1 MNNVPFFE
9 EVYYIKKELYSNFWT
24 FEIASL
30 VNVSGH
36 YLRKYGIFI
45 CKNILPITSMR
56 QAPWNNGVILF
67 YLFTGNAFCLF
78 RFSTFAN
85 TSLGFCFGTFSL
97 NHVVVFV
104 IQFRGKPPITSRQ
117 PSWFRIELWNT
128 QIFTLIISNFIK
140 TIYAKIA
147 KNSSVE

>member
-1 MNNVPFFE
+1 M
-9 EVYYIKKELYSNFWT
+9 L
-24 FEIASL
+24 
-30 VNVSGH
+30 
-36 YLRKYGIFI
+36 I

-67 YLFTGNAFCLF
+67 YLFTGNAFGLF

-104 IQFRGKPPITSRQ
+104 IQFRGKSPIASRQ
-117 PSWFRIELWNT
+117 PSWFRIEL
-128 QIFTLIISNFIK
+128 
-140 TIYAKIA
+140 
-147 KNSSVE
+147 